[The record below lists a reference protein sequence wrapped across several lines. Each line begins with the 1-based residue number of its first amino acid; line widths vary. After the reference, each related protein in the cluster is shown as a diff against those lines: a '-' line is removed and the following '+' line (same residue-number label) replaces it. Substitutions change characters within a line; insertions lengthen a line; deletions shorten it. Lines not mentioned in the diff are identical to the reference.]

1 MLIARHYL
9 SMKKYAHEYSLAFK
23 KQKKTLDKKLKY
35 IWEGKGGQVFRIAV
49 KI

>member
-1 MLIARHYL
+1 MNILWL
-9 SMKKYAHEYSLAFK
+9 SRNK
-23 KQKKTLDKKLKY
+23 KKTLDKKLKY

>member
-1 MLIARHYL
+1 MNILWL
-9 SMKKYAHEYSLAFK
+9 SRNKKNIG
-23 KQKKTLDKKLKY
+23 QKLKY